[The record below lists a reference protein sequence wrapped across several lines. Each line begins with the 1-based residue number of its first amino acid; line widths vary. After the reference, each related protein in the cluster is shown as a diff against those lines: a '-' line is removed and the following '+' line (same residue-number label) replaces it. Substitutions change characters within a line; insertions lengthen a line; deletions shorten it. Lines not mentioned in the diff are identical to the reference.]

1 MLAVIILILRYTL
14 MVSLYAFLGWMIYT
28 LWREL
33 RFQSQSVATQKIPA
47 LTLGLESEPESS
59 RKKFSGAEVVIGR
72 DKDCDYRIEDEV
84 VSSRHAR
91 LAYRYNQW
99 WIEDLQSTNGTYL
112 NDERVETPTV
122 IIKGDELRIGRQ
134 ILLVDILSPE

>member
-1 MLAVIILILRYTL
+1 MLAVLVLILRYGL
-14 MVSLYAFLGWMIYT
+14 MVCLYAFLGWMIYT

-33 RFQSQSVATQKIPA
+33 RFQSQSVTTQKVPQLI
-47 LTLGLESEPESS
+47 LGLENEPDST
-59 RKKFSGAEVVIGR
+59 RKKYTAAEVVIGR
-72 DKDCDYRIEDEV
+72 DRECDYQIEDEI

-91 LAYRYNQW
+91 LVYRYNQW
-99 WIEDLQSTNGTYL
+99 WIEDMQSTNGTYL

-134 ILLVDILSPE
+134 ILLVDIQSLD